1 MSKGYDRR
9 EFIKQGARMGAAI
22 ALSGAAVNSALAQ
35 LSSAPT
41 TIKAAP
47 IGTVR
52 VGYVGVG
59 GQGMS
64 HVRNLL
70 NVEGCRIAAVC
81 DIVPEKVE
89 AAQKAVTDAGQP
101 KPAGYAQGPNDF
113 LRLCEKENLDL
124 VYTAT
129 PWEYHVPVCVAAMKN
144 GKHAATE
151 VPAAVTV
158 EECWELVETSEKTGR
173 HCVMME
179 NCCYGQP
186 EMAVLNMVR
195 KGLLGELLHG
205 EAGYLHDLRELKFS
219 GRGEGLWRTAHAIKR
234 NGNLYPTHG
243 LGPLA
248 EYTNVNRGDAF
259 DYLVSMSSKS
269 RGLNVYAEEHFGA
282 DDPRAKQKYALGDVN
297 TSLIHT
303 KNGVTIIL
311 IHDCDTPRP
320 YSRVNLIQGTAGIFE
335 GYPDRVYIEG
345 RSEPHTWDTLDK
357 WLAEYNHPLWKTVG
371 EQARGAGHGG
381 MDYLEDYR
389 LIQALRTG
397 RYPDYDVYDAVAW
410 SAVSELSE
418 KSVAGRSSAQDF
430 PDFTRGAWKTN
441 KPIFVTDL

>member
-1 MSKGYDRR
+1 MSKEFDRR
-9 EFIKQGARMGAAI
+9 EFITHGAKLGAAI
-22 ALSGAAVNSALAQ
+22 V
-35 LSSAPT
+35 LSSAAVKHAMAQLT
-41 TIKAAP
+41 TAPVPVNAAP
-47 IGTVR
+47 LETIR

-70 NVEGCRIAAVC
+70 NVEGCRVTAVC

-89 AAQKAVTDAGQP
+89 GAQKAVTDAGQP
-101 KPAGYAQGPNDF
+101 KPAGYSNGPQDF
-113 LRLCEKENLDL
+113 MRLCESQDVDL

-129 PWEYHVPVCVAAMKN
+129 PWEFHVPVCVAAMKN
-144 GKHAATE
+144 GKHAASE
-151 VPAAVTV
+151 VPLAVTID
-158 EECWELVETSEKTGR
+158 ECWQLVETSEKTGR
-173 HCVMME
+173 HCIMME

-195 KGLLGELLHG
+195 KGLLGEIVNG

-219 GRGEGLWRTAHAIKR
+219 GRGEGLWRTDHSIR
-234 NGNLYPTHG
+234 RDGNLYPTHG

-248 EYTNVNRGDAF
+248 EFMNINRGDQF

-269 RGLNVYAEEHFGA
+269 RGLNFYAAEHFGA

-297 TSLIHT
+297 SSLIRT

-320 YSRVNLIQGTAGIFE
+320 YSRVNLVQGTKGICQ
-335 GYPDRVYIEG
+335 GYPDRVYVEG
-345 RSEPHTWDTLDK
+345 VSEPHTWDTLDK
-357 WLAEYNHPLWKTVG
+357 WLDEYNHPLWKTVG

-389 LIQALRTG
+389 LIEALRSG
-397 RYPDYDVYDAVAW
+397 RYPDYDVYDGVAW

-418 KSVAGRSSAQDF
+418 KSVASRSAPQDF

-441 KPIFVTDL
+441 KPIFVVDM